1 MKNIYFK
8 EKDNLKSVT
17 LCLKNIVKEDK
28 MKPKE
33 SRMKEKLNRNRIE
46 ISETEKRTSQQRKTM
61 KLKAGSSGKKINN

>member
-46 ISETEKRTSQQRKTM
+46 ISETEKRTSQ
-61 KLKAGSSGKKINN
+61 